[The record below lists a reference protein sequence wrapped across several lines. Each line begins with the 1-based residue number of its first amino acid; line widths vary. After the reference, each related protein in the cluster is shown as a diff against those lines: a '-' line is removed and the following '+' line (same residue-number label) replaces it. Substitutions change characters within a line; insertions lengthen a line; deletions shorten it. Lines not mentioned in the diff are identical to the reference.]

1 MKTFK
6 TIYIEM
12 NMKKSSLSVVLTGAI
27 LLASAASN
35 FLLVLPSTVLADE
48 LPSALMETL
57 KNIPVPH
64 TPSFLTY
71 HGELLEHH
79 LELAPKCFACH
90 TEKRIFCVSCHAIV
104 YEGEESG
111 ESDEAESE
119 DWERLG
125 IEQEDR
131 EEDLKIFKQLGIPL
145 FLEQSE

>member
-1 MKTFK
+1 MCP
-6 TIYIEM
+6 
-12 NMKKSSLSVVLTGAI
+12 I
-27 LLASAASN
+27 LLACAIAN
-35 FLLVLPSTVLADE
+35 PFFVLPSSALDDE
-48 LPSALMETL
+48 LPPELTETL
-57 KNIPVPH
+57 KSIPVPH
-64 TPSFLTY
+64 TPIFLTY

-90 TEKRIFCVSCHAIV
+90 KEKRTFCVSCHAIV

-125 IEQEDR
+125 LRPEEIEEDR
-131 EEDLKIFKQLGIPL
+131 EIFKQLGIPL